1 VIDPLRF
8 FDNLTPAVVSSS
20 PGSGLFYALC
30 LPLMGLVATRVGLSS
45 DRKGRKGRLAVA
57 TLACMLFAG
66 LVFQAACGGS
76 NSPGGGGGTPKGTYT
91 ITVTGTYAAGSLM
104 HSTTTPL
111 TVQ

>member
-1 VIDPLRF
+1 
-8 FDNLTPAVVSSS
+8 
-20 PGSGLFYALC
+20 
-30 LPLMGLVATRVGLSS
+30 
-45 DRKGRKGRLAVA
+45 
-57 TLACMLFAG
+57 MLFAG